1 MKSDIQLNSG
11 TLGVVEYDELTII
24 TAGKSIIYLRNGIV
38 TKVEN
43 YNPDGTAKTTFIK

>member
-1 MKSDIQLNSG
+1 MKADIQTNSG
-11 TLGVVEYDELTII
+11 TIGIVENNELTII
-24 TAGKSIIYLRNGIV
+24 TAGKSIIYIRNGIV